1 MWLLLNV
8 TQCLSNKRGDS
19 LARNDISQNVFPRQ
33 SALADVLL
41 EKEPIS
47 AFGKK
52 VLNSNGGLGGG
63 GNKFFSFY
71 SVRRSRSNGC
81 FFSGAPPPPN
91 RLANRKLTAFA
102 NFCAVA
108 FSPC

>member
-33 SALADVLL
+33 SALSDVLL
-41 EKEPIS
+41 ENEPIL

-52 VLNSNGGLGGG
+52 VLNSNGGEETNFSVLIRSVEAGREAFERPFLLRRPPQIVSPI
-63 GNKFFSFY
+63 GN
-71 SVRRSRSNGC
+71 
-81 FFSGAPPPPN
+81 
-91 RLANRKLTAFA
+91 
-102 NFCAVA
+102 
-108 FSPC
+108 